1 MSNFSFIS
9 STEWEELAQVPK
21 EAEQNVHSA
30 PLYCAMLC
38 RKSLEEWVRWMYE
51 HDEDLELPYDTSL
64 NSLMHNQSFKDIV
77 APSQFQQINLI
88 RKLGNAAVHTAA
100 KIKTQE
106 ALHGL
111 QLLHG
116 FIRWVM
122 LIYSEVRVPNAPFDE
137 NLVPKAENKE
147 KTKEELQKLEK
158 AFTEQQDKLQKVL
171 EELEEIKARKEK
183 NVTVVLPPMD
193 PNEDLTRKTYID
205 TLFTRSWLGS
215 LWI

>member
-9 STEWEELAQVPK
+9 STDWAKLALVPQ
-21 EAEQNVHSA
+21 EAEQNVNSA

-51 HDEDLELPYDTSL
+51 HDEDLELPYDTTL

-88 RKLGNAAVHTAA
+88 RKLGNSAVHTTA

-122 LIYSEVRVPNAPFDE
+122 LIYSEVRVTS
-137 NLVPKAENKE
+137 VPVSY
-147 KTKEELQKLEK
+147 THL
-158 AFTEQQDKLQKVL
+158 T
-171 EELEEIKARKEK
+171 
-183 NVTVVLPPMD
+183 LP
-193 PNEDLTRKTYID
+193 TIC
-205 TLFTRSWLGS
+205 SV
-215 LWI
+215 